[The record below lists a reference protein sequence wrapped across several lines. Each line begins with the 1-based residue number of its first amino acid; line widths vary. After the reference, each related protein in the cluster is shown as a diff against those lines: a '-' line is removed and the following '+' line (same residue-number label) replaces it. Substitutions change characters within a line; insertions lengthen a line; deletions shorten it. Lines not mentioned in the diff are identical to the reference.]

1 MVLPARSSHIARSG
15 GVYRGRG
22 PRAAALVAAYLRRQI
37 VEGNIQDG
45 DELPSEAVLMEQF
58 VVSRPTLREALRVL
72 ESEGLL
78 TVRRGAIG
86 GSRVHA
92 PDPEVAAR
100 FAGRVLEH
108 RGTTLADIRQV
119 RLMLEPQCAKLVAE
133 QRTESDLERLR
144 KCLEAGADEVESNGA
159 TPLGSHQRFHELIVQ
174 LSGNQTLILMSS
186 MLRHILHDRAA
197 GTDVNGSTDD
207 RRIRGAQKEHQHL
220 VDLVEMQDGER
231 AEQVWT
237 RHLSEGDDECT
248 SASVA

>member
-58 VVSRPTLREALRVL
+58 DVSRPTLREALRVL

-92 PDPEVAAR
+92 PDPKVAAQ

-133 QRTESDLERLR
+133 QQDRVGPRTA
-144 KCLEAGADEVESNGA
+144 KKV
-159 TPLGSHQRFHELIVQ
+159 P
-174 LSGNQTLILMSS
+174 
-186 MLRHILHDRAA
+186 
-197 GTDVNGSTDD
+197 
-207 RRIRGAQKEHQHL
+207 
-220 VDLVEMQDGER
+220 
-231 AEQVWT
+231 
-237 RHLSEGDDECT
+237 
-248 SASVA
+248 